1 MTITNATTGLS
12 PMYLKRLAY
21 PDDPCDGCAA
31 PLEGG
36 DVALVGEGGERVYC
50 FACVTTVYEAM
61 RAARG

>member
-1 MTITNATTGLS
+1 
-12 PMYLKRLAY
+12 MYLKRLAY